1 MERKDYKRAITLL
14 NRMYGG
20 AIHGYI
26 RQMVGADDLAD
37 DVAQITFVQA
47 YRDMHSFG
55 GRSSLRT
62 WLYGIARHRCLDALK
77 ARARHRMRF
86 ANTDEAPEQAD
97 GVPGADQR
105 LSDRALVSALEN
117 CIQKLEPH
125 VRTAVLLR
133 YQEGFSY
140 NEIAEICRVRP
151 ETLRAR
157 VSRALPVLRACIER
171 QGEL

>member
-1 MERKDYKRAITLL
+1 MERKDYKRAITVL

-86 ANTDEAPEQAD
+86 ASTDEAPEQAD

-140 NEIAEICRVRP
+140 NEIAVFCRVRP